1 MEFIY
6 HPAITLT
13 LSTIQFILWFIA
25 ASLILPEKYSRR
37 TTVIGLLF
45 SIGLF
50 YVIPFLPL
58 LHPLRV
64 ISGLIVVSV
73 TIQVFFQGKWYNKLL
88 VSSLILVVMAL
99 SEGLMLPL
107 TPKNLPA
114 DGISFSNQLTL
125 NLIYLFIHVVLLT
138 SMVIGI
144 RYIQQRSQGEM
155 FSRQVFLF
163 LLFPI
168 SQYFAFA
175 GWFIPDPPYINVS
188 AGFAFIAVVLFLAAD
203 VGLYFAMSAVSRTI
217 ALRVQNELLQTQ
229 AVAEQEHYASLTA
242 NYEDIRQMRHD
253 IDNHLYTIRAL
264 LTDGKVDE
272 ASRYADEVYHS
283 ELFAVYQISG
293 CENTVVASFLL
304 HRQKEFSNRSITLDS
319 EVSLPAQL
327 KISNLDLICALGN
340 LLDNAGEACSSFP
353 KAVIHLQMHFL
364 SPYLQITVSN
374 PFVAK
379 APPKQR
385 RIPELSRGIGTVILT
400 RLANRYDGHYE
411 SSQANGIY
419 TATLY
424 LKDLYPDESDFS
436 TGG

>member
-1 MEFIY
+1 MEFVY

-13 LSTIQFILWFIA
+13 ISTIQFILWFIA
-25 ASLILPEKYSRR
+25 AALILPEKYPRHI
-37 TTVIGLLF
+37 TVIGLLI

-50 YVIPFLPL
+50 YIIPFLPT

-73 TIQVFFQGKWYNKLL
+73 TIQVFFQGKWYTKLL

-99 SEGLMLPL
+99 SEGLMIPL
-107 TPKNLPA
+107 TPKHLPA
-114 DGISFSNQLTL
+114 DEISFSNQLTL
-125 NLIYLFIHVVLLT
+125 NLIYLFVHVVLLT
-138 SMVIGI
+138 AMVVGI
-144 RYIQQRSQGEM
+144 RYIQKRSRGET
-155 FSRQVFLF
+155 FNRQVFLF

-188 AGFAFIAVVLFLAAD
+188 AGFAFTGVVLFLAAD
-203 VGLYFAMSAVSRTI
+203 VGLYFAMSAVSRTA
-217 ALRVQNELLQTQ
+217 ALRVQNELLQSQIT
-229 AVAEQEHYASLTA
+229 AEQGHYASLA
-242 NYEDIRQMRHD
+242 ENYEDIRRMRHD

-264 LTDGKVDE
+264 LTDGNVEE
-272 ASRYADEVYHS
+272 ASRYADEIYHS
-283 ELFAVYQISG
+283 ELFAVHLIPG

-304 HRQKEFSNRSITLDS
+304 HRQKELSARSVTLDS

-353 KAVIHLQMHFL
+353 EAVIHLRMRVL

-374 PFVAK
+374 PYA
-379 APPKQR
+379 AGSSPKQR
-385 RIPELSRGIGTVILT
+385 RIPELSRGIGTEILT
-400 RLANRYDGHYE
+400 RLAGRYDGHYE
-411 SSQANGIY
+411 TSKAEGVY
-419 TATLY
+419 TATLF
-424 LKDLYPDESDFS
+424 LKDLDPDHSDFP